1 MNSWK
6 ELSGLPLAE
15 KVQSLYR
22 HGLFVMNIRY
32 YEYKVNLYLIGT
44 DYVEVFFHHKR
55 GRIEHILPLDRSHSR
70 MKFYSDQVRLKNLLT
85 PRISG

>member
-1 MNSWK
+1 
-6 ELSGLPLAE
+6 
-15 KVQSLYR
+15 
-22 HGLFVMNIRY
+22 
-32 YEYKVNLYLIGT
+32 
-44 DYVEVFFHHKR
+44 VFFHHKR